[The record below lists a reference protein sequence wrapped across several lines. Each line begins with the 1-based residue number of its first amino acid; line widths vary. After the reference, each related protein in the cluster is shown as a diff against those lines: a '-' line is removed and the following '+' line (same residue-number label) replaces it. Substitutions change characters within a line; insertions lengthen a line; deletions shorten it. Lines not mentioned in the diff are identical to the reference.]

1 MLQTKKPHKTPEE
14 ELSEVYYLQISNLP
28 NKEFKVL
35 IIKDAQ
41 KTEEKSRWTMGSLI
55 RHQKFIK
62 KDERD
67 LKIITEV
74 KLLLGHQTKNFELG
88 G

>member
-1 MLQTKKPHKTPEE
+1 
-14 ELSEVYYLQISNLP
+14 
-28 NKEFKVL
+28 
-35 IIKDAQ
+35 
-41 KTEEKSRWTMGSLI
+41 MGSLI

>member
-1 MLQTKKPHKTPEE
+1 
-14 ELSEVYYLQISNLP
+14 
-28 NKEFKVL
+28 
-35 IIKDAQ
+35 
-41 KTEEKSRWTMGSLI
+41 MGSLI

-74 KLLLGHQTKNFELG
+74 KLLQVIKLRILS
-88 G
+88 